1 MRASLFL
8 MSAAILATL
17 VRSAPAQLTPAPV
30 ISTVVDFDDQPLGA
44 DNAFSVVGPVRDE
57 YVSRGLVFSGF
68 GQNGGGLVS
77 YDNPGKT
84 TPPNWMLF
92 ASIATMQNGGLM
104 QSPETLSF
112 YPPATSLQFDSS
124 TISADCEGTMSLI
137 IHAFAADNSP
147 LGTTTQVLLPDAMT
161 ISLTFPPPGAAR
173 VVITSTHTCGTGLF
187 TGVEIFSIDTIAFV
201 TAPTPAS
208 KCAQEAIDAAGK
220 KAKAETAC
228 YAKALQNGVAVD
240 PACVQKAVDTFNKG
254 FAKAQAAGDCPTD
267 TDGPTVEGAVDGLV
281 SSAIALVTGGSP
293 GPDICFGKK
302 LVSIGKKAQSLT
314 KCYSKATKS
323 GTAADEACGE
333 KAAGS
338 FNSSLKKCGTP
349 TQLAPVESLLDQFG
363 SLLARSLTVPTTTTT
378 TTTTSTT
385 TTTMPPPLG
394 PHLSFT
400 TTPGTANCTIPPD
413 PPFSGEL
420 DSDTGG
426 TTKIADLG
434 LGCLYIGAGA
444 GAIPPSN
451 IPENAT
457 SILDSA
463 DGTTL
468 TASFGTGQRDCTRG
482 PEATKHCIN
491 DATIVCTSDA
501 DCADAPGGCAFD
513 ANCFFGPPVPV
524 NGFPSS
530 CVINTFAADANGTV
544 DQTTGESTVNIV
556 LASRVYLT
564 LGQPTACP
572 TCSGGA
578 CNWGANAG
586 GACTSTN
593 AAGTTLD
600 CQPGASTFIATL
612 PINLSPLTTG
622 SVIETAADGLFCPG
636 QFHPG
641 AFGQAAAQAIQQTGS
656 PSGDLHDGLPHASTL
671 VSDFCIPA
679 TNNPALDGLADLPG
693 PGSLSLGGEAQ
704 FGSPS
709 GAFLTD

>member
-1 MRASLFL
+1 MRASLF

-17 VRSAPAQLTPAPV
+17 VRSAPAQLTPPPV

-44 DNAFSVVGPVRDE
+44 ENAFSVVGPVRDE

-68 GQNGGGLVS
+68 GLNGGGLVS
-77 YDNPGKT
+77 YGNPGQT

-92 ASIATMQNGGLM
+92 ASIATMQNGGLL

-187 TGVEIFSIDTIAFV
+187 NGVEVFSIDTIAFV

-228 YAKALQNGVAVD
+228 YCEGAAERCRGRPRA
-240 PACVQKAVDTFNKG
+240 ACRRRSTPSTRDSRR
-254 FAKAQAAGDCPTD
+254 PRRP
-267 TDGPTVEGAVDGLV
+267 PTVRPIPTARPSKRRSTGWS
-281 SSAIALVTGGSP
+281 SSAIGLVTGGSP
-293 GPDICFGKK
+293 GPDVCFGKK
-302 LVSIGKKAQSLT
+302 LVSIGKKAQSIT
-314 KCYSKATKS
+314 KCYSKAAKS

-333 KAAGS
+333 KAAAS

-349 TQLAPVESLLDQFG
+349 TQLAPVESLIDQFG
-363 SLLARSLTVPTTTTT
+363 SSLARSLTVPTTTTT

-394 PHLSFT
+394 PHLAFT

-420 DSDTGG
+420 DSDTAG

-434 LGCLYIGAGA
+434 LSAACTSAPERGAV
-444 GAIPPSN
+444 PPSN

-468 TASFGTGQRDCTRG
+468 TASSGTGQRDCTLG
-482 PEATKHCIN
+482 PAATKHCIN

-530 CVINTFAADANGTV
+530 CVINTFAADANGTL

-564 LGQPTACP
+564 LGQPSACP
-572 TCSGGA
+572 TCNGGA

-593 AAGTTLD
+593 VAGTTLD

-622 SVIETAADGLFCPG
+622 SVITDRPRRDILSGAVPCRGVRPGGCPG
-636 QFHPG
+636 HP
-641 AFGQAAAQAIQQTGS
+641 ADRLTVWRPARRPAACRRRWSAIS
-656 PSGDLHDGLPHASTL
+656 ASRRRTTRRWTASRISR
-671 VSDFCIPA
+671 VRDR
-679 TNNPALDGLADLPG
+679 
-693 PGSLSLGGEAQ
+693 
-704 FGSPS
+704 
-709 GAFLTD
+709 